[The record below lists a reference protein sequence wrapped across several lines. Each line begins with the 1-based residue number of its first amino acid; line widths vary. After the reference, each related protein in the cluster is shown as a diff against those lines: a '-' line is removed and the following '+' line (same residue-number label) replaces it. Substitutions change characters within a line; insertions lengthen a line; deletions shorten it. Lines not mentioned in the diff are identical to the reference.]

1 VFVPFAAALVVAL
14 SAAGCSSSGSG
25 GTSNP
30 ATGGGGSG
38 ASTAGDIKFMSTAA
52 VDSPIGSYPEVE
64 TGAQAAADAINSAG
78 GINGHKIELTFC
90 NSKGDVNQAMTC
102 ARQAVSGHD
111 VAVIGQ
117 TDFFDPQTMPILE
130 NAGIPDIG
138 VYSGGATIDGTSPIS
153 FPLNAGNF
161 GAYSALPYAY
171 KSEGDKTV
179 GLLAIDLPITLNFS
193 AVVAKA
199 AAAAGIKTVGPVE
212 VPEQGVSDYTPY
224 AQQLKSLDADGVVA
238 MVGASQFDPIV
249 QAAGS
254 IGLDAQFG
262 VCSTC
267 DQTGED
273 ILLSSAYPL
282 VTDTSNP
289 GIAEY
294 NKELKADGKPVA
306 SATDVDA
313 YPGLNAW
320 AAMHAA
326 ADVAKG
332 ISGTVTAASMVAALH
347 DARNVNVE
355 NLLTWNPADLG
366 SDSLGKFP
374 RFPKTDYYIFVM
386 KNNKIADAGVPA
398 VKDPISAAR

>member
-1 VFVPFAAALVVAL
+1 
-14 SAAGCSSSGSG
+14 
-25 GTSNP
+25 
-30 ATGGGGSG
+30 
-38 ASTAGDIKFMSTAA
+38 MSTAA

-64 TGAQAAADAINSAG
+64 TGAQAAADAINRAG
-78 GINGHKIELTFC
+78 GINGHKIDLTFC
-90 NSKGDVNQAMTC
+90 NSNGDVNQAMTC
-102 ARQAVSGHD
+102 ARQAVSDHD

-130 NAGIPDIG
+130 QAGIPDIG

-171 KSEGDKTV
+171 KSEGDKAV

-199 AAAAGIKTVGPVE
+199 AATAGIKTVGPVE

-224 AQQLKSLDADGVVA
+224 AQQLESLGADSVVA

-267 DQTGED
+267 DQTGND

-294 NKELKADGKPVA
+294 NKELTADGKPAA
-306 SATDVDA
+306 SADDINA

-326 ADVAKG
+326 ADVAETIK
-332 ISGTVTAASMVAALH
+332 GTVTAALMVTALH
-347 DARNVNVE
+347 KARNVNVE
-355 NLLTWNPADLG
+355 NLLTWSPADLG
-366 SDSLGKFP
+366 SKSLGKFP

-386 KNNKIADAGVPA
+386 KNNKIANAAVPP
-398 VKDPISAAR
+398 VNDPISAAR